1 MAQMCEFNSAK
12 PMRSSTSESNLFTII
27 SSENPFRNQW
37 YAIAPLADL
46 PQDRPYGIELFNTP
60 LVVFFDRAKGTWG
73 CILDQ
78 CKHRCATLSCG
89 TVSADGIL
97 TCFYHGWQYDGK
109 GHCVNIPS
117 IPTFR
122 KNDKLKID
130 HFAIHVQAKIL
141 WVFAG
146 PPEDADVTK
155 MPPTPWGNP
164 KFQSC
169 LFVRDTEFDWL
180 IYNEHNMDRDHL
192 TTAHANTLKM
202 LPKPTTPPTRIKDPV
217 RDAGW
222 GFHYLQELKSAAGER
237 YCSTAS
243 FYPPATTLASED
255 RRGLAQGICFTVTP
269 LAYGRC
275 RLIFL
280 IFRAKKLRVPNFL
293 FHITFARVT
302 EEDAVLVRS
311 QMKQL
316 AARDLAADEAFVAVP
331 ADNALRDYRKWLRK
345 TGGIFWQ
352 DEVNQHVRD
361 HYPLQARTLA
371 PASASIYKKW
381 EGSMHVASRYS
392 QHFRICRT
400 CQEAHQG
407 LSFTRFCFLLLTAF
421 ALVFLLEM
429 GMSTTWSEPCL
440 AGLLAFVGGAFMS
453 DHLIRLLKGQ
463 RF

>member
-1 MAQMCEFNSAK
+1 MTQACELNSAA
-12 PMRSSTSESNLFTII
+12 PLRCPASESNLFTII
-27 SSENPFRNQW
+27 SSENPFRDQW
-37 YAIAPLADL
+37 YAVAPLADL

-60 LVVFFDRAKGTWG
+60 LVVFFDKAKGTWN

-117 IPTFR
+117 VPSFR
-122 KNDKLKID
+122 RNDKFKID
-130 HFAIHVQAKIL
+130 HFAVHIQARIL

-146 PPEDADVTK
+146 HPEAADVTK
-155 MPPTPWGNP
+155 MPPTPWGDP

-192 TTAHANTLKM
+192 TTAHAKTLQM
-202 LPKPTTPPTRIKDPV
+202 LPKPVGAPTRMRDPGADGA
-217 RDAGW
+217 R
-222 GFHYLQELKSAAGER
+222 GFHYLQQLQSSSGQR

-243 FYPPATTLASED
+243 FYPPATTIASEE
-255 RRGLAQGICFTVTP
+255 RRGNAQGICFTVTP

-280 IFRAKKLRVPNFL
+280 IFRSKKLWVPDFL

-302 EEDAVLVRS
+302 EEDAILVRS

-316 AARDLAADEAFVAVP
+316 AARDLGPDKAFVAVP
-331 ADNALRDYRKWLRK
+331 ADNALRDYRTWLRK

-352 DEVNQHVRD
+352 EEVNQHVRD
-361 HYPLQARTLA
+361 YSSVQARTLA
-371 PASASIYKKW
+371 RPSTSIYKKW
-381 EGSMHVASRYS
+381 EGNMHLACRAS

-400 CQEAHQG
+400 CQVALRG
-407 LSFTRFCFLLLTAF
+407 LSYARLCFLLLTA
-421 ALVFLLEM
+421 LTLIFLLHA
-429 GMSTTWSEPCL
+429 GARWSAFGLAALLFL
-440 AGLLAFVGGAFMS
+440 AGGAVLS
-453 DHLIRLLKGQ
+453 DHLARLVKGQ